1 LVPSTHDC
9 GLQGGP
15 LIDFLGKFLEE
26 TVPKI
31 RYFQNLRIVRITV
44 ETTKLKIVNMSTHT
58 HPLPTECQ
66 TPFQASHRPWGTK
79 PMGSLAP
86 FNREDSYF

>member
-1 LVPSTHDC
+1 VEKLVPSTHDC

-44 ETTKLKIVNMSTHT
+44 
-58 HPLPTECQ
+58 
-66 TPFQASHRPWGTK
+66 
-79 PMGSLAP
+79 
-86 FNREDSYF
+86 